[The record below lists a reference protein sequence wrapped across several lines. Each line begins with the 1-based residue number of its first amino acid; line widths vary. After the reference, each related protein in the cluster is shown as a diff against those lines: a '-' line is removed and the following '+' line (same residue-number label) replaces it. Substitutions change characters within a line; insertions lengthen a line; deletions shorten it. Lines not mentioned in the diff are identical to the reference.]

1 MSRSPLDQRPDPC
14 DTTHINERQA
24 MTDFVSA
31 PEMKQMMMIEALES
45 YIQRLKD
52 DNCNQAAIEAFTKL
66 LNEVEEE
73 IW

>member
-1 MSRSPLDQRPDPC
+1 
-14 DTTHINERQA
+14 